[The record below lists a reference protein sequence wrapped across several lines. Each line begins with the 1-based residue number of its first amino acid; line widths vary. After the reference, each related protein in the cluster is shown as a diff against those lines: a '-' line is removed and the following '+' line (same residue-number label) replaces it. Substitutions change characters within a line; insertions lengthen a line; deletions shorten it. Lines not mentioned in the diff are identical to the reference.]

1 MKLRNFIKR
10 LKKAKAEEKPYSGE
24 YPQSVE
30 DAFNV
35 IKTITD
41 EDMRESLILA
51 EEKHEDVFA
60 DLTETFNAGFRPI
73 FSAYDKING
82 IYMRDRLVIEKL
94 SELRLA
100 VLELLDFQNEHFTPQ
115 GK

>member
-1 MKLRNFIKR
+1 MEFQNFIKCF
-10 LKKAKAEEKPYSGE
+10 KESKAAVKPK

-82 IYMRDRLVIEKL
+82 IYMRDRLAIEKL